1 MQIIASV
8 FLYICIK
15 LSQNQNTM
23 KLKLLLV
30 LLFSTSFL
38 IAAPSLT
45 LVKSALYFDA
55 NGDGFI
61 NAGDTIIYTFTVT
74 NTGDVALNNLSVT
87 DVMLTPSTIASTP
100 ASLQPTE
107 IATFSRNY
115 TITQADITNG
125 SVTNSAT
132 VSGTTTSGIP
142 ITDMSDSDNANL
154 PNTNDPTVTQLQM
167 TTHPAIGVILQGQYT
182 SGFYVDYMFQI
193 KNKGDEALTDIYVT
207 GLPVNN
213 TAYTSYSNLNI
224 VNQQNGGIPL
234 VHIASLS
241 PGQEDTFTF
250 RGSGQQLCFSQNQA
264 MVIGTTGS
272 GTKIADISDR
282 YDYYGNYP
290 TQTVFSPIMDFSC
303 DGSYQDLNNNS
314 ILDVGDVVNYT
325 YQYNY
330 GSVGEQFTLIDP
342 NVIIANPNGNPFQNW
357 TTTGIH
363 TLTQYDIDLG
373 YVTNSPTVTF
383 PQLPCPSNGPNSS
396 INFNDPTPCIN
407 CPTPINCLGTN
418 NNCIITRISALLPNL
433 ISGTVKFNTNNN
445 NCTTGIGYPSKLV
458 TTTSGANTYGSFTN
472 ASGNYSLYIPN
483 SGSFSTNATANLGTG
498 LSSNPTNVT
507 QVSSGENMNYPA
519 SFCISSTT
527 NVNDL
532 SVVLIPI
539 DHARPGFS
547 SYYRLHYEN
556 NGTTSLNGSVKVTY
570 NNSKLTLGTFN
581 SNLPDATTANSA
593 SYNFTNLLP
602 YQYGDIFIT
611 FNVLTPPT
619 VNQGDILTFTTL
631 GTTTVTDAN
640 LADNT
645 FVLNQSVVNSFDP
658 NDKTVLEGA
667 TITAAQATR
676 PLHYITRFQNTG
688 TFAAVTVVLKET
700 LDADLNWNTIE
711 PIGSSHNYRIQIKNG
726 NQLTVTFD
734 AINLPNSSANEP
746 ASHGW
751 FAYKIKPKSTFAVG
765 NVASSNASIYF
776 DYNLP
781 IVTNT
786 VNTQIGTLGT
796 NGFDKNNFKIYPNPA
811 NTYFVIENSLGKS
824 STYEIVTINGKTL
837 SSGIVENLKPIDISE
852 LASGFYFVNIKSQD
866 LKQTYKIVKE

>member
-1 MQIIASV
+1 
-8 FLYICIK
+8 
-15 LSQNQNTM
+15 
-23 KLKLLLV
+23 
-30 LLFSTSFL
+30 
-38 IAAPSLT
+38 
-45 LVKSALYFDA
+45 
-55 NGDGFI
+55 
-61 NAGDTIIYTFTVT
+61 
-74 NTGDVALNNLSVT
+74 
-87 DVMLTPSTIASTP
+87 
-100 ASLQPTE
+100 
-107 IATFSRNY
+107 
-115 TITQADITNG
+115 
-125 SVTNSAT
+125 
-132 VSGTTTSGIP
+132 
-142 ITDMSDSDNANL
+142 
-154 PNTNDPTVTQLQM
+154 
-167 TTHPAIGVILQGQYT
+167 
-182 SGFYVDYMFQI
+182 
-193 KNKGDEALTDIYVT
+193 
-207 GLPVNN
+207 
-213 TAYTSYSNLNI
+213 
-224 VNQQNGGIPL
+224 
-234 VHIASLS
+234 
-241 PGQEDTFTF
+241 
-250 RGSGQQLCFSQNQA
+250 
-264 MVIGTTGS
+264 
-272 GTKIADISDR
+272 
-282 YDYYGNYP
+282 
-290 TQTVFSPIMDFSC
+290 
-303 DGSYQDLNNNS
+303 
-314 ILDVGDVVNYT
+314 
-325 YQYNY
+325 
-330 GSVGEQFTLIDP
+330 
-342 NVIIANPNGNPFQNW
+342 
-357 TTTGIH
+357 
-363 TLTQYDIDLG
+363 
-373 YVTNSPTVTF
+373 
-383 PQLPCPSNGPNSS
+383 
-396 INFNDPTPCIN
+396 
-407 CPTPINCLGTN
+407 
-418 NNCIITRISALLPNL
+418 
-433 ISGTVKFNTNNN
+433 
-445 NCTTGIGYPSKLV
+445 
-458 TTTSGANTYGSFTN
+458 
-472 ASGNYSLYIPN
+472 
-483 SGSFSTNATANLGTG
+483 
-498 LSSNPTNVT
+498 
-507 QVSSGENMNYPA
+507 MNYPA

-556 NGTTSLNGSVKVTY
+556 NGTTSLSGSVKVTY
-570 NNSKLTLGTFN
+570 NNNKLTLGTFN

-786 VNTQIGTLGT
+786 VNTQISTLAT
-796 NGFDKNNFKIYPNPA
+796 DGFNKNNFKIYPNPA

-866 LKQTYKIVKE
+866 AKQTYKIVKE